1 MALNKIGLHSKTIE
15 ITLVNG
21 EEYGILI
28 NEEVISCGHY
38 KGNDEFKEIIIPN
51 GIKTICSEAFLD
63 CTSLTT
69 ITLPES
75 LHRIDIDAFV
85 GCTALQKIILPT
97 SLDEVECW
105 LDGSGVS
112 KMTLSQPSSDELI
125 KHLKEG
131 YAVDLYY
138 KGEFRDDH
146 WD

>member
-1 MALNKIGLHSKTIE
+1 MLLNKIGLNSKTIE

-21 EEYGILI
+21 EEFDILT
-28 NEEVISCGHY
+28 NEEVIPCGRY
-38 KGNDEFKEIIIPN
+38 KGNDEYKKIIIPN
-51 GIKTICSEAFLD
+51 GIKTIGSEAFLD

-105 LDGSGVS
+105 LDGRGVS
-112 KMTLSQPSSDELI
+112 KITLSTPSSDELI
-125 KHLKEG
+125 KHLKQG